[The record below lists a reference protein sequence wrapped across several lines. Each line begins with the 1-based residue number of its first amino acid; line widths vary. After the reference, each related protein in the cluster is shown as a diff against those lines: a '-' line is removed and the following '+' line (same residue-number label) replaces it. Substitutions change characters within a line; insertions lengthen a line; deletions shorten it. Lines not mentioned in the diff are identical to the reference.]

1 MTAAD
6 QIVRSAKKVLAMEGR
21 PHMTTQSAANPS
33 RRLETGKIQGIF
45 QKNGSRGRNPRGF
58 IVAKSAICLTNSLL
72 AGTGNSPAPIRENP
86 GSIREAG
93 GAFQRICCEW
103 AFIVARGKPDP
114 AKRRLSPRVR
124 CRRRQTRR
132 DQGRAAWSHGLDS
145 GSASERSGRHGRA
158 APTSREG
165 RLPRGRTGGTC
176 RPETGARIGA
186 VQADIKRTENP
197 DAVGHSGQ
205 RRRR

>member
-1 MTAAD
+1 MNDTVATEDQEQPAGCHQRKARVADRDPGRRTSSGPADICSAPTEAGHMTAAD

-103 AFIVARGKPDP
+103 AFIVVRDKPDP
-114 AKRRLSPRVR
+114 
-124 CRRRQTRR
+124 
-132 DQGRAAWSHGLDS
+132 
-145 GSASERSGRHGRA
+145 
-158 APTSREG
+158 
-165 RLPRGRTGGTC
+165 
-176 RPETGARIGA
+176 
-186 VQADIKRTENP
+186 
-197 DAVGHSGQ
+197 
-205 RRRR
+205 